1 MPQAWT
7 RHAQKEGIT
16 STNSQYQKQYAAWV
30 KENYS
35 QRYATFQ
42 LFDLSKRVRHY
53 VSDLDALNDFNELGD
68 VCDFENKNLQSLAVL
83 QNMRSL
89 GKVIN
94 TLATT
99 YHHGLLAQVFVTASR
114 LLVRTPEGRG
124 TNRIARL
131 AGCMALLCCLSRA
144 HSSSHS
150 TVHIKTRTTNQ

>member
-35 QRYATFQ
+35 QRYETFQ

-53 VSDLDALNDFNELGD
+53 VADLDALNDFNELGD
-68 VCDFENKNLQSLAVL
+68 VCDFENKNLQSLPVL
-83 QNMRSL
+83 QNMHSL
-89 GKVIN
+89 GKVVT

-99 YHHGLLAQVFVTASR
+99 YHHGLLAQVFLAACR
-114 LLVRTPEGRG
+114 LLVRAPASRG
-124 TNRIARL
+124 A
-131 AGCMALLCCLSRA
+131 M
-144 HSSSHS
+144 
-150 TVHIKTRTTNQ
+150 RTK